1 MKASVISSSGC
12 RTAEGENRENSQT
25 TDLLQREHPV
35 YSSLRRGLATGGEE
49 VGDTGAAGRRRRRR
63 GGGEAVA
70 GRAAGKVRWRGER
83 SSREA
88 GLLG

>member
-63 GGGEAVA
+63 GE
-70 GRAAGKVRWRGER
+70 GR
-83 SSREA
+83 
-88 GLLG
+88 LLLEEQQGR